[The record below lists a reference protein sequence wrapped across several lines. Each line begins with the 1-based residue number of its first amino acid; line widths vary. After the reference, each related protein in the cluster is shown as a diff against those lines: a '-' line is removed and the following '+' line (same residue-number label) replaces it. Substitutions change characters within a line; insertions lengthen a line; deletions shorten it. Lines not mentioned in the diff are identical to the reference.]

1 MIEFAKVNLDII
13 SSNLNENNLK
23 DLQKNIKLLQALQFN
38 LPIPKEEKITPEKI
52 EEFMEKKRVMF
63 DNFKKA
69 TITVMDDKF
78 SLSTTPTD
86 LAELIKENKQD
97 G

>member
-52 EEFMEKKRVMF
+52 EEFMEKKRIMF

>member
-1 MIEFAKVNLDII
+1 M

-23 DLQKNIKLLQALQFN
+23 DLQKSIKLLQALQFN
-38 LPIPKEEKITPEKI
+38 LPIPEEEKITPEKI